1 MWQAGLCLLHMLVV
15 AGLPRAAK
23 ENRFQHTG
31 SFQVSS
37 SITFANAHWPKR
49 VTWPSPDS
57 RNGEIDH
64 LEKAS
69 AKSDCMCW
77 LQMHT
82 QMVRTCGHSKSCP
95 SICTIL
101 PSYQLMRGPTLISTN
116 TCSPFHI
123 SLSAEWLVAFYCAL
137 IFIFLITNVIKHLF
151 MYWLRIWKHPVL
163 KRPFK
168 PLVHFSIGISTLS
181 TIYRIY
187 MYIH

>member
-1 MWQAGLCLLHMLVV
+1 MGHSSCDKLACAYFTCWWWQGCQEQQKRTNFNILALFKSLPVSHLLM
-15 AGLPRAAK
+15 P
-23 ENRFQHTG
+23 
-31 SFQVSS
+31 
-37 SITFANAHWPKR
+37 HWPKR

-82 QMVRTCGHSKSCP
+82 QMVRICGHSKSCP

-101 PSYQLMRGPTLISTN
+101 PSYQLMRGLPLVSTN

-123 SLSAEWLVAFYCAL
+123 SLSAEWVVAFYCAL
-137 IFIFLITNVIKHLF
+137 
-151 MYWLRIWKHPVL
+151 
-163 KRPFK
+163 
-168 PLVHFSIGISTLS
+168 FSFSW
-181 TIYRIY
+181 
-187 MYIH
+187 